1 MATPVAH
8 DYAEQTYLPLPEQER
23 SGIALCLS
31 GGGFRAAL
39 FHLGALRRLNEWGI
53 LQEVK
58 TITAVSGGSMIA
70 AHLVRT
76 LDKWRS
82 APLPVCEW
90 DEHVAAPF
98 RAFASRNLSAAP
110 VALGWLLFATDAG
123 LRFLARRCEERLTL
137 LKLRDLPETPR
148 FMFCTVDLVT
158 GRPYVLDRNHEGTWS
173 VGKAAAASSCFPGYF
188 RPLRQTT
195 PHWRALV
202 DGGVGDNRGV
212 EPVWKDHS
220 AVIVSDGGDVLR
232 PTWSR
237 SLFWLA
243 RSAYVV
249 WNQGQEIRK
258 RWLLSSFLAG
268 KMKGVYW
275 GISSSAS
282 HYGSQSSLF
291 PGYSAALARDVIA
304 RVRTDY
310 DAFSDAEAA
319 VLENHG
325 YLLADAGIRTHVAS
339 LSSPP
344 PLHVPHPA
352 WLCEQKVAQAL
363 KDSSKKKLFGRH

>member
-1 MATPVAH
+1 MALPAPAN
-8 DYAEQTYLPLPEQER
+8 YAENTYLPLPEDER
-23 SGIALCLS
+23 NGIALCLS

-53 LQEVK
+53 LQQVK

-70 AHLVRT
+70 AHLVST
-76 LDKWRS
+76 LHKWR
-82 APLPVCEW
+82 PGPMPVSEW
-90 DEHVAAPF
+90 DEQVAAPF

-110 VALGWLLFATDAG
+110 VAIGWLLFATDAG
-123 LRFLARRCEERLTL
+123 LRLLARRCEEGLTR
-137 LKLRDLPETPR
+137 LKLRELPGTPR

-158 GRPYVLDRNHEGTWS
+158 GNLYVLDRHHEGTWS
-173 VGKAAAASSCFPGYF
+173 VGTAAAASSCFPGYF

-195 PHWRALV
+195 PHLRALV

-212 EPVWKDHS
+212 EPVWKDHF
-220 AVIVSDGGDVLR
+220 ALIVSDGGESLR

-237 SLFWLA
+237 SLFWLT
-243 RSAYVV
+243 RSAYVL
-249 WNQGQEIRK
+249 WNQGEEIRK
-258 RWLLSSFLAG
+258 RWLLSNFLAG
-268 KMKGVYW
+268 KMNGVYW
-275 GISSSAS
+275 GIGSSAS
-282 HYGSQSSLF
+282 HYGSQSSPF

-304 RVRTDY
+304 CVRTDY

-325 YLLADAGIRTHVAS
+325 YLLADAGIRTHYPTQG
-339 LSSPP
+339 SPP
-344 PLHVPHPA
+344 PLRIPHPA
-352 WLCEQKVAQAL
+352 WLSEQKVAQAL